1 MFAVLPSTGESEGCP
16 GPAVTRPS
24 PEGGT
29 AMKFTGVTLAGAAA
43 MAAFATAPAGA
54 HRKLKIGIITTLTVS
69 AGAVPGQQQRNG
81 FQLGVKHLGGKRG
94 GREVDLVVQDDELK
108 PDLAVTKV
116 KAMIERDKVDFVV
129 GPIFSNILGA
139 II

>member
-1 MFAVLPSTGESEGCP
+1 MEL
-16 GPAVTRPS
+16 TR
-24 PEGGT
+24 
-29 AMKFTGVTLAGAAA
+29 VTLAGAAA
-43 MAAFATAPAGA
+43 MAAFATTPTAAQD
-54 HRKLKIGIITTLTVS
+54 KLKVGIITTLTVS

-81 FQLGVKHLGGKRG
+81 FQLGVKHLGGKLG
-94 GREVDLVVQDDELK
+94 GREVDLIVQDDELK

-139 II
+139 IIKPVTDQDVVLVSPNAGTSSFAGKD